1 VINVRND
8 AKISNIFHVL
18 SKTYKVTSKARYKT
32 MKRKYS
38 ENKIVQA
45 NIRLFLFTMK
55 ILKSVF
61 IAILGLVATGVFAQE
76 DHLNCGERENRV
88 RMFGMYPEAEGIAR
102 RADQALE
109 TYTENFT
116 DEAPERGSQTIYT
129 IPVVFHVIH
138 NNGPE
143 NISDEQIL
151 NGLSILNRD
160 YAMLNS
166 DISLVVTAFE
176 TITAD
181 VGIQFALATK
191 DPNGNCTRGINRVV
205 STLTSVGDQSMK
217 DLIMWPR
224 NKYLNI
230 WICLDAA
237 GAAGYSNLPPDVAG
251 NWGANTD
258 GIVVRS
264 DYVGS
269 IGTST
274 SQHSR
279 TLTHETGHWLN
290 LYHTWGPGNSPG
302 VATNC
307 NQDDNVTDTPN
318 TIGWTSCALTGS
330 SCGNTVDNVQ
340 NYMEYSYCSRMFTQG
355 QRTRMRAA
363 ITSSVASRSSLITA
377 SNLLAT
383 GVTNPALCVA
393 DFEFN
398 KNILCAGDSVTFNDI
413 SYHGITSW
421 NWNFGDGVTLVGSDP
436 AVHQNPIHTY
446 DTPGTFTV
454 TLTVSNGADQ
464 LSKTYSNV
472 ITVLGGAGMT
482 TPLMEGFEGTWPGNN
497 WFVNNP
503 DLDETWQ
510 VVTPHYSGANGLKL
524 SNFTSESGHVDEFI
538 SNTFD
543 MSAMD
548 TIFVSYKWAYA
559 SRVSVTD
566 DRLRVSAS
574 GDCGT
579 SWTLA
584 RIRKG
589 TTNLPTGT
597 ATNTAFTPQTTAQWS
612 GETLTLT
619 NPNYMTDHF
628 QLKYEFISYGGNNLY
643 LDDINI
649 TAVDTLGNFIEIT
662 ESPLEVS
669 LYPNPTNEAATL
681 VLGSAAHKKTS
692 VVLFNSAGEIVDQ
705 IYNGNLSVGTHTFS
719 IPKHAAGFYI
729 VQIQSGNSVTHRKL
743 IFE

>member
-1 VINVRND
+1 
-8 AKISNIFHVL
+8 
-18 SKTYKVTSKARYKT
+18 

-38 ENKIVQA
+38 ENKTVQA

-55 ILKSVF
+55 ILKSIF

-269 IGTST
+269 IGTS
-274 SQHSR
+274 
-279 TLTHETGHWLN
+279 
-290 LYHTWGPGNSPG
+290 
-302 VATNC
+302 
-307 NQDDNVTDTPN
+307 
-318 TIGWTSCALTGS
+318 
-330 SCGNTVDNVQ
+330 
-340 NYMEYSYCSRMFTQG
+340 
-355 QRTRMRAA
+355 
-363 ITSSVASRSSLITA
+363 
-377 SNLLAT
+377 
-383 GVTNPALCVA
+383 
-393 DFEFN
+393 
-398 KNILCAGDSVTFNDI
+398 I
-413 SYHGITSW
+413 S
-421 NWNFGDGVTLVGSDP
+421 
-436 AVHQNPIHTY
+436 
-446 DTPGTFTV
+446 
-454 TLTVSNGADQ
+454 
-464 LSKTYSNV
+464 
-472 ITVLGGAGMT
+472 
-482 TPLMEGFEGTWPGNN
+482 
-497 WFVNNP
+497 
-503 DLDETWQ
+503 
-510 VVTPHYSGANGLKL
+510 
-524 SNFTSESGHVDEFI
+524 
-538 SNTFD
+538 
-543 MSAMD
+543 
-548 TIFVSYKWAYA
+548 AY
-559 SRVSVTD
+559 
-566 DRLRVSAS
+566 L
-574 GDCGT
+574 
-579 SWTLA
+579 
-584 RIRKG
+584 
-589 TTNLPTGT
+589 
-597 ATNTAFTPQTTAQWS
+597 
-612 GETLTLT
+612 
-619 NPNYMTDHF
+619 
-628 QLKYEFISYGGNNLY
+628 
-643 LDDINI
+643 
-649 TAVDTLGNFIEIT
+649 
-662 ESPLEVS
+662 VS
-669 LYPNPTNEAATL
+669 LF
-681 VLGSAAHKKTS
+681 V
-692 VVLFNSAGEIVDQ
+692 
-705 IYNGNLSVGTHTFS
+705 
-719 IPKHAAGFYI
+719 
-729 VQIQSGNSVTHRKL
+729 
-743 IFE
+743 

>member
-1 VINVRND
+1 
-8 AKISNIFHVL
+8 
-18 SKTYKVTSKARYKT
+18 
-32 MKRKYS
+32 
-38 ENKIVQA
+38 
-45 NIRLFLFTMK
+45 MK
-55 ILKSVF
+55 ILKSLLVVALG
-61 IAILGLVATGVFAQE
+61 IASIGIFAQDE
-76 DHLNCGERENRV
+76 HLNCGERENRV
-88 RMFGMYPEAEGIAR
+88 RMFGIYPEAEGIAR
-102 RADQALE
+102 RAGEALE
-109 TYTENFT
+109 TYTENFR
-116 DEAPERGSQTIYT
+116 DNAPERGSQTIYT

-143 NISDEQIL
+143 NISDDQIL
-151 NGLSILNRD
+151 NGLAILNRD

-166 DISLVVTAFE
+166 DISLVVAAFE

-181 VGIQFALATK
+181 VGIQLALATK
-191 DPNGNCTRGINRVV
+191 DPNGNCTRGINRIV
-205 STLTSVGDQSMK
+205 SPLTSVGDQSMK

-318 TIGWTSCALTGS
+318 TIGWTTCSLTGS

-377 SNLLAT
+377 ANLLAT
-383 GVTNPALCVA
+383 GVTNPSLCVA

-398 KNILCAGDSVTFNDI
+398 KNILCTGDSVAFTDI

-446 DTPGTFTV
+446 STAGTYTV

-472 ITVLGGAGMT
+472 INVLGGAGMT
-482 TPLMEGFEGTWPGNN
+482 TPLIEGFEGTWPGNN

-597 ATNTAFTPQTTAQWS
+597 ATNLAFTPQTTAQWS